1 MLRIVLFLFSIS
13 TCTAVECQ
21 AGDAICQDQEMPSN
35 SLLQREKRAVG
46 KDLGQA
52 TENDTSAAAVNAT
65 KRSPCVAGGRDA
77 SCCYSRGQSC
87 TNPPNPFDSRTS
99 CPPGAMC
106 SAPLQLNPF
115 AGPSYG
121 FCQCGMGSCAGD
133 GNSCGVG
140 PDLPKVG
147 TDVFATC
154 DGRSPPEGCCPNK
167 NTCTNPPNPFD
178 LSTACGIGQACD
190 AELTT
195 DLTFS
200 NAKFGTCK
208 CMVGTCG
215 SNGACSR

>member
-167 NTCTNPPNPFD
+167 NTCSLVEREEEIPASK
-178 LSTACGIGQACD
+178 LSSCRHQPTEPLRLVHRLWHWAS
-190 AELTT
+190 L
-195 DLTFS
+195 
-200 NAKFGTCK
+200 
-208 CMVGTCG
+208 
-215 SNGACSR
+215 